1 MEVFLNYFW
10 VRDLGILTVF
20 KCDAVTEFIRNVLN
34 IKIDCG
40 LFGLALCILMQMS
53 ILSWP
58 NIYPFCP
65 FFSNKCF

>member
-1 MEVFLNYFW
+1 MQS
-10 VRDLGILTVF
+10 
-20 KCDAVTEFIRNVLN
+20 AEFTSFERSVVN

-40 LFGLALCILMQMS
+40 LFGLTLCISMLSMS